1 MVLERHPM
9 LMVGTDPLEVDK
21 LLRGGFLRCPG
32 CGGELRP
39 WGYARSR
46 GVRDESATV
55 LCRPQRSSCSG
66 CPQTHVLLPA
76 FMLARRADNAAVI
89 GTGLLASA
97 NGTGHR
103 KIATLLGRPVS
114 TVRGWL
120 RRFAVR
126 AAHWRLTFTTLLLA
140 LDAMAAPIP
149 GTGSASGDALQVL
162 GLAAAAATRRF
173 GPRPPWQFA
182 SSASRGL
189 LLGPAPI
196 AAVAAASVSLP
207 AAAAG

>member
-1 MVLERHPM
+1 LVLERHPM

-21 LLRGGFLRCPG
+21 LLRGGLLRCPG
-32 CGGELRP
+32 CEGELRP

-46 GVRDESATV
+46 GVRDESAMV
-55 LCRPQRSSCSG
+55 LCRPRRSSCSD

-76 FMLARRADNAAVI
+76 FMLARRADSAAVI
-89 GTGLLASA
+89 GSGLLASA

-120 RRFAVR
+120 RRFAAR

-149 GTGSASGDALQVL
+149 ATGSASGDALQVL

-196 AAVAAASVSLP
+196 AAVVASSVSLP

>member
-1 MVLERHPM
+1 M
-9 LMVGTDPLEVDK
+9 LMVGTDPLEVDR
-21 LLRGGFLRCPG
+21 LLRKGDFRCPG
-32 CGGELRP
+32 CEGELRP
-39 WGYARSR
+39 WGHARSR

-55 LCRPQRSSCSG
+55 RCRPQRSACSV

-76 FMLARRADNAAVI
+76 FGLARRADSAAVI

-97 NGTGHR
+97 NGMGHR
-103 KIATLLGRPVS
+103 KIAVMLGRPVS

-120 RRFAVR
+120 RRFACR
-126 AAHWRLTFTTLLLA
+126 AAHWRLMFTTLLLA
-140 LDAMAAPIP
+140 LDAMSAPITA
-149 GTGSASGDALQVL
+149 TGSAFGDALQAL

-189 LLGPAPI
+189 LLGPAPG
-196 AAVAAASVSLP
+196 AAVAAASVWLP
-207 AAAAG
+207 VVVAG